1 MKKFVSKSSV
11 AYRPGMM
18 PKPDYCH
25 NNCPLA
31 KTSNGFVADWVGSAP
46 VIAFM
51 FSTPTKGDVLA
62 RKPLTSYGGLLYYTV
77 LKPHGLTLDNVIVS
91 HVLRCDTWKSP
102 KFTYPVGYTRTRAE
116 LTCRGFDSVSRDSK
130 GLPTVATGLKSWEPN
145 WFGVTYSLSD
155 ARTLEAYQALFMAD
169 VEKALRF
176 AKAGF
181 RPLLLAGLEPME
193 VFAPWFAQTG
203 GVKYH
208 RGDWWEG
215 VLAYTP
221 PTVDVAF
228 DKAEKLVNIELP
240 GKPKKALAPT
250 VQAGLFDDSDE
261 GVEVK

>member
-1 MKKFVSKSSV
+1 MAVIKKFSKSSV
-11 AYRPGMM
+11 AYRPGVMA
-18 PKPDYCH
+18 KPDYCH
-25 NNCPLA
+25 NGCPLA
-31 KTSNGFVADWVGSAP
+31 KTTNGFVADLVGSNP

-51 FSTPTKGDVLA
+51 FGTPTKGDVLA
-62 RKPLTSYGGLLYYTV
+62 RKPLTSYGGLLYHTV
-77 LKPHGLTLDNVIVS
+77 LKPHRLTLDNVIVS

-102 KFTYPVGYTRTRAE
+102 NYTYPTGYSRTRAE
-116 LTCRGFDSVSRDSK
+116 LVCRGYDGLSRDSK
-130 GLPTVATGLKSWEPN
+130 GLPTVATSLKSWEPN

-181 RPLLLAGLEPME
+181 RPLLLGGLEPME
-193 VFAPWFAQTG
+193 VFAPWFTGTG

-221 PTVDVAF
+221 PVVDVDF
-228 DKAEKLVNIELP
+228 KRAEKLVNIET
-240 GKPKKALAPT
+240 PKTKTRRAPT
-250 VQAGLFDDSDE
+250 VQVGLFGEDE
-261 GVEVK
+261 EGIAV